1 MGEAATVIAVAT
13 TTVTVRTVTEAE
25 PGEGR
30 TVSATARN
38 VRAHFSAVSG
48 GESTRPGGGQSTL
61 SGTALLDPCTVAHTD
76 QLVDENTGE
85 VWEVLSARLHRGVG
99 LDHVRCEVERIE
111 GYAP

>member
-1 MGEAATVIAVAT
+1 MIAVAT
-13 TTVTVRTVTEAE
+13 TTVTVRTITEAE

-30 TVSATARN
+30 TVASTARN

-48 GESTRPGGGQSTL
+48 GESTTPGGGSSTL

-85 VWEVLSARLHRGVG
+85 VWEVQTARLHRGVG
-99 LDHVRCEVERIE
+99 LDHMRCAVKLVT
-111 GYAP
+111 GVV

>member
-1 MGEAATVIAVAT
+1 MIAVAT
-13 TTVTVRTVTEAE
+13 TTVTVRTITEDE

-30 TVSATARN
+30 TVTSTARH

-48 GESTRPGGGQSTL
+48 SESTSPGGGQSTL

-85 VWEVLSARLHRGVG
+85 VWEVQATRLNRGVG
-99 LDHVRCEVERIE
+99 LDHVRCEVKRIE
-111 GYAP
+111 GVV